1 MAEDT
6 NNINIIDA
14 VNAVDKNTAE
24 KKIKLGFFIFVVI
37 ICIMIYLHYYNIEQ
51 NQVQDSN
58 NDGLI
63 NNDELKDHIKKEI
76 EKRQKQPPQFR
87 GIVKS
92 SVTGLLRGLLMGLVL
107 GGVDGALR
115 TGIILAT
122 INPIIS
128 GVEYY
133 I

>member
-1 MAEDT
+1 MAEEQT
-6 NNINIIDA
+6 ID
-14 VNAVDKNTAE
+14 KTTAQ
-24 KKIKLGFFIFVVI
+24 KKIKIGFFIFVII
-37 ICIMIYLHYYNIEQ
+37 ICILVYLHYYNIEQ
-51 NQVQDSN
+51 TKFNDIN

-63 NNDELKDHIKKEI
+63 DNNELSYHIKQEI
-76 EKRQKQPPQFR
+76 DKKQKQPPQFK

-107 GGVDGALR
+107 GGIEGAIT
-115 TGIILAT
+115 TGIVLAT

-128 GVEYY
+128 GIEYY

>member
-1 MAEDT
+1 MAEEQT
-6 NNINIIDA
+6 ID
-14 VNAVDKNTAE
+14 KTTAQ
-24 KKIKLGFFIFVVI
+24 KKIKIGFFIFVII
-37 ICIMIYLHYYNIEQ
+37 ICILVYLHYYNIEQ
-51 NQVQDSN
+51 KKFNDIN

-63 NNDELKDHIKKEI
+63 DNNELNYHIKQEI
-76 EKRQKQPPQFR
+76 DKKQKQPPQFK

-107 GGVDGALR
+107 GGIEGAIT
-115 TGIILAT
+115 TGIVLAT

-128 GVEYY
+128 GIEYY

>member
-1 MAEDT
+1 MADEQL
-6 NNINIIDA
+6 ID
-14 VNAVDKNTAE
+14 KTTAH
-24 KKIKLGFFIFVVI
+24 KKIKIGFFIFI
-37 ICIMIYLHYYNIEQ
+37 ILICIMVYLHYYNIEQ
-51 NQVQDSN
+51 KKISDIN

-63 NNDELKDHIKKEI
+63 DNNELIHYIKQEI
-76 EKRQKQPPQFR
+76 DKKQKQPPQFK

-107 GGVDGALR
+107 GGIEGALT

-128 GVEYY
+128 GIEYY

>member
-1 MAEDT
+1 MAEEQT
-6 NNINIIDA
+6 ID
-14 VNAVDKNTAE
+14 KTTAQ
-24 KKIKLGFFIFVVI
+24 KKIKIGFFIFVII
-37 ICIMIYLHYYNIEQ
+37 ICILVYLHYYNIEQ
-51 NQVQDSN
+51 KKFNDIN

-63 NNDELKDHIKKEI
+63 DNNELSYHIKQEI
-76 EKRQKQPPQFR
+76 DKKQKQPPQFK

-107 GGVDGALR
+107 GGIEGAIT
-115 TGIILAT
+115 TGIVLAT

-128 GVEYY
+128 GIEYY

>member
-1 MAEDT
+1 MAEPE
-6 NNINIIDA
+6 IDA
-14 VNAVDKNTAE
+14 VDKSYNIDKSQ
-24 KKIKLGFFIFVVI
+24 KKIKLGFYIFVVI
-37 ICIMIYLHYYNIEQ
+37 ICIMVYLHYYNLTQ
-51 NQVQDSN
+51 NIVEDSN
-58 NDGLI
+58 KDGLI
-63 NNDELKDHIKKEI
+63 DTDELNSHIKKEI
-76 EKRQKQPPQFR
+76 EKRQTQPPQFK

-107 GGVDGALR
+107 GGVEGALT
-115 TGIILAT
+115 TGIVLAT